1 MAYKKTNKE
10 KSAERAVLFSSTK
23 FSYLISNLD
32 GCNIISMK
40 GGFQK

>member
-1 MAYKKTNKE
+1 MVQQTNRE
-10 KSAERAVLFSSTK
+10 KRTGKVVLSSSTK

-32 GCNIISMK
+32 RCNIISMK